1 MFSSEIGANALSIVK
16 AINHVALIY
25 SSLKPLIFRMI
36 KQAAHNDNS
45 QLLKNVFIR
54 HRFISKIKLKMV
66 N

>member
-1 MFSSEIGANALSIVK
+1 MFSSEIGANALRIVK
-16 AINHVALIY
+16 SINHAALIY
-25 SSLKPLIFRMI
+25 SSLKPLIFGMI

-54 HRFISKIKLKMV
+54 HMFISKIKLKMV